1 MVETIKFTEAYT
13 RSGVNIAKSMKFF
26 LGDMIFVLFGKPDV
40 DMGGLLAHEIM
51 HGWFLSQGYNPLEH
65 EKSVDEG
72 ICQVMSHKWLD
83 WFSSE
88 GFNSSRKTKEQV
100 QYTRKLKEK
109 LALGLNEW
117 YDDEVYGQGFRNAM
131 RAIKTSGFEATLDHT
146 LKEGTLPPVETT
158 TMRKETASAAITD
171 QLLCKE
177 GTLPPG
183 VTTTMRKKTASAA
196 ITELL
201 WKAAGSKTE
210 SLWKATTVTITNL
223 LLKATGAICETP
235 RFVAMEGQRHHH
247 YHHGQS
253 HNNLHASMSA
263 SPTLLIMFFGILIEH
278 K

>member
-1 MVETIKFTEAYT
+1 
-13 RSGVNIAKSMKFF
+13 MKFF

-40 DMGGLLAHEIM
+40 EMGGLPTHEIM
-51 HGWFLSQGYNPLEH
+51 HGWFLSQGPLPWKNER
-65 EKSVDEG
+65 SVDEG
-72 ICQVMSHKWLD
+72 ICQVMYHKWLD
-83 WFSSE
+83 WFSSK

-100 QYTRKLKEK
+100 QYARKLKEK
-109 LALGLNEW
+109 LALRLNEW

-146 LKEGTLPPVETT
+146 LKEGALPPVETT
-158 TMRKETASAAITD
+158 TMRKKTTSGSAAITD
-171 QLLCKE
+171 QLLCEE

-201 WKAAGSKTE
+201 WMAAGSKTE

-253 HNNLHASMSA
+253 HNNLQASNSMSA
-263 SPTLLIMFFGILIEH
+263 SPTLLIMFFGLLIEH